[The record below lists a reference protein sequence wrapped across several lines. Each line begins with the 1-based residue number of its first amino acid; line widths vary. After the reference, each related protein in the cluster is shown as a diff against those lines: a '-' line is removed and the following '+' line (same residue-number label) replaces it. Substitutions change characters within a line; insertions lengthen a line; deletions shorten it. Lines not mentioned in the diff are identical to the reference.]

1 MQFIEEE
8 ELMRRHTLKSRMS
21 VRNITE
27 MNIKNKKSRDR
38 RLMSSVGLIR
48 PLLDIQPPQKQKPNF
63 CL

>member
-1 MQFIEEE
+1 MQFIDEE
-8 ELMRRHTLKSRMS
+8 ELMKRNTLKSRMS

-38 RLMSSVGLIR
+38 RLMSSVGFIR
-48 PLLDIQPPQKQKPNF
+48 PLLDIQAPKRQKANF